1 MDIFSVLALVGG
13 LATFLYGMHI
23 MGNGLETLAGSKL
36 EQILEKMTSNRLKAA
51 ALGLGVTAV
60 IQSSSAT
67 TVMVIGLVNSK
78 IIKLRQAIGVIL
90 GANIGTTV
98 TAWLLSLTGISSTV
112 LILQFCK
119 PSAFSPILAAIGVI
133 FVMFLKSEKKHQLG
147 IIFIGFAILMFGM
160 ETMSDSMA
168 PLKDMPEFGQLM
180 VMFTNPIFGLL
191 VGMIL
196 TAIIQSSSASV
207 GILQALSLT
216 TGSITAGIAIPI
228 VMGQNIGTCITALLA
243 CIGTNKSAK
252 RAAFAHLIANTI
264 CSIILITGFYTANM
278 IFDFAFM
285 DKAVG
290 PVGIAALHTA
300 FNIFLVT
307 CWLPIIGVLEK
318 IVCRIVKD
326 DEEEAIVETS
336 KDKIDFS
343 ILDDRLLM
351 MPAFALRKA
360 YEMTVEMAVK
370 SKEALFKSIEVLENY
385 DEEKAK
391 MVFEL
396 EDEVD
401 EYEDKIGTYLV
412 KLSRQTLTSSDSHGL
427 SMLLNSLGDFERM
440 SDHAVN
446 LAEAA
451 MEKNSKCLEFS
462 DAAQRELK
470 VFSKAIREIVEMTVD
485 VFKNEDNKNAVNIE
499 PLEEVVDD
507 INLMLKGRHIDR
519 LRKGECTIELGF
531 LLSDITTNFERV
543 ADHCSNI
550 GIHVIQMD
558 EDAMEAHGYLDTL
571 RREENPDFKAKYAEY
586 KEKYR
591 LP

>member
-51 ALGLGVTAV
+51 TLGLGVTAV

-119 PSAFSPILAAIGVI
+119 PSAFSPILAATGVI

-290 PVGIAALHTA
+290 PVGIAAFHTA

-326 DEEEAIVETS
+326 DKEEAIVETS

-385 DEEKAK
+385 DEAKAK

-485 VFKNEDNKNAVNIE
+485 VFENEDNKNAVNIE

-543 ADHCSNI
+543 VDHCSNI